1 MISLVSDT
9 DSYATGLKQWVWMK
23 SGDSRRSPKT
33 YSRWDRC
40 RWWEWRGSSRVEAI
54 GVIADDERFDRIDA
68 EEALE
73 ILDGRGYIYTVEE
86 AIRVTSTDG

>member
-1 MISLVSDT
+1 M
-9 DSYATGLKQWVWMK
+9 
-23 SGDSRRSPKT
+23 
-33 YSRWDRC
+33 
-40 RWWEWRGSSRVEAI
+40 
-54 GVIADDERFDRIDA
+54 IADDERFDRIDA